1 MVFAVI
7 LPIFMLLFLG
17 YFSVKIDLISKEQI
31 HALSA
36 FIIKIALPALI
47 FYALASKDLHEIWY
61 PAYFLVYAGITIA
74 LFTLAFILALKL
86 FKNTFTQASVLS
98 MGASMS
104 NTGLIGTAVLTL
116 LMGNQ
121 ATIYI
126 SLVLIVESVLVVPA
140 VLVLA
145 ELGLQRNLNVAEILK
160 NTMRTLLKNPLF
172 LAVVFGINCAIF
184 QIHLPEQLTQVLA
197 LLGKTASPLALFA
210 IGGGIVGLSIQYIN
224 LQTLYLVLSKNIL
237 MPICVFL
244 GLSTF
249 THVSQEMLYAGTIIA
264 ALPMPSIFGIFG
276 QVYGLNEKAL
286 TPLLLSTMVGFIV
299 ISILITM
306 WW

>member
-17 YFSVKIDLISKEQI
+17 YLSVKIHLITKEQI

-61 PAYFLVYAGITIA
+61 PEYFVVYAGITIT
-74 LFTLAFILALKL
+74 LFTLAYFIALKV
-86 FKNTFTQASVLS
+86 FKNTATESSVLS

-116 LMGNQ
+116 LMGHQ

-126 SLVLIVESVLVVPA
+126 SLVLIIESVLVVPA

-145 ELGLQRNLNVAEILK
+145 ELSLQKNLNISAVIQK
-160 NTMRTLLKNPLF
+160 TIRTLLKNPLF
-172 LAVVFGINCAIF
+172 LAVVFGVGCAIF
-184 QIHLPEQLTQVLA
+184 EIHLPEQLNQVLA
-197 LLGKTASPLALFA
+197 LLGQTASPLALFA

-224 LQTLYLVLSKNIL
+224 LQTLYLVFSKNLL
-237 MPICVFL
+237 MPLCVFF

-249 THVSQEMLYAGTIIA
+249 TQVSQEMLYAGTLIA

-276 QVYGLNEKAL
+276 QVYGLDEKAL
-286 TPLLLSTMVGFIV
+286 TPLLLSTIVGFIV
-299 ISILITM
+299 ISCLITI